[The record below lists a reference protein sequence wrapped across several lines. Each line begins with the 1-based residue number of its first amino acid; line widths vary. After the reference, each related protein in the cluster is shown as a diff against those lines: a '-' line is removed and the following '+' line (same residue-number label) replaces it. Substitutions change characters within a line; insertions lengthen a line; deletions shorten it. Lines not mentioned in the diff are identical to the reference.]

1 MPFRKKIEVNKR
13 EISKSIEDSNTNLIL
28 SWIINSPNELIW
40 SIDQN
45 FCYTYFN
52 SKFKLFLETY
62 YNFTPVI
69 GSSIL
74 ITKNKFPELEKL
86 QELFERGLKGESTIT
101 KIKAHNYISELQIN
115 PIIDEQNVCIGLAI
129 FGKDVTQIM
138 NNEVQILETER
149 KYKTVVESVN
159 DIVFQ
164 TDIEANWTFLNK
176 SWERVFGFSVE
187 ESLGKPLYQYLHP
200 DDVQRNIDLFEPLVT
215 KKKNYCDHEIRYIS
229 KSGEIL
235 TIKVY
240 AVILYNNAGEIIGTS
255 GTLQD
260 ITEQKRNKEMYQLLS
275 ENVRDMI
282 IIHSLDGTISYATPS
297 SSVLVGYTS
306 EELIGKNPFQFIHPD
321 DVRSITLLQQSI
333 ISDSNNQINN
343 LISYRFKHK
352 DGHYLWLETSS
363 KAIKDKN
370 GVTINIIASSRIID
384 ERKKL
389 EESLIESLVKEKEL
403 NELKSRFVSMASHEF
418 RTPMATIKSSTE
430 ILHIRSQ
437 QIQDYSMQESLNKH
451 LQIINSEVD
460 RLTTLMNDVL
470 LLGKIE
476 AVKVN
481 FKPVKT
487 NLQSLIEHTVARL
500 SNKSV
505 DDRLIKLAFKG
516 QSRDVIIDPVLF
528 NHILENLISNA
539 FKYSANCQAPE
550 LNLTIDKKSILLE
563 IKDYGMGIPKD
574 EEKQIFESFFRAK
587 NADLIQ
593 GTGLGLVIV
602 KNFVQMHGGKISF
615 KSEEGIGT
623 AFTIEIPG

>member
-1 MPFRKKIEVNKR
+1 MPFRKNIEINKQD
-13 EISKSIEDSNTNLIL
+13 ISKSLEDSNTNLIL
-28 SWIINSPNELIW
+28 SWIINSPSELIW

-45 FCYTYFN
+45 FCYTYYN
-52 SKFKLFLETY
+52 NNLKYFLETY
-62 YNFTPVI
+62 YDFTPEI
-69 GSSIL
+69 GDKVLS
-74 ITKNKFPELEKL
+74 THNKFSELNKLINLYEK
-86 QELFERGLKGESTIT
+86 GLKGES
-101 KIKAHNYISELQIN
+101 IKSNIEVKGFIAEIQIN
-115 PIIDEQNVCIGLAI
+115 PITDQNNNCIGIAI
-129 FGKDVTQIM
+129 FGKDVTQIIK
-138 NNEVQILETER
+138 NEEQIIESER

-164 TDIEANWTFLNK
+164 TDTEANWTFLNK
-176 SWERVFGFSVE
+176 SWERVFGYTVA

-200 DDVQRNIDLFEPLVT
+200 DDVQRNIELLEPLVT
-215 KKKNYCDHEIRYIS
+215 KKKSYCDHEIRYIS

-235 TIKVY
+235 TIKVF
-240 AVILYNNAGEIIGTS
+240 AVILYNKTGEIIGTS

-282 IIHSLDGTISYATPS
+282 IIHSLDGTITYATPS
-297 SSVLVGYTS
+297 SYVLVGYTS

-321 DVRSITLLQQSI
+321 DIRSITLLQQSL
-333 ISDSNNQINN
+333 ISDSNNQVNT

-352 DGHYLWLETSS
+352 EGHYLWLETSS

-437 QIQDYSMQESLNKH
+437 QLHDLAMQESLNKH
-451 LQIINSEVD
+451 LTIINSEVD

-476 AVKVN
+476 AVKVI
-481 FKPVKT
+481 FKPIKT
-487 NLQSLIEHTVARL
+487 NLKSLIENTVSRL
-500 SNKSV
+500 SNKFI
-505 DDRLIKLAFKG
+505 DERRLNLEFIG
-516 QSRDVIIDPVLF
+516 ETRDVLVDPVLF

-539 FKYSANCQAPE
+539 FKYSVNCQAPE
-550 LNLTIDKKSILLE
+550 LKLTIDKKSILIE

-574 EEKQIFESFFRAK
+574 EEKQIFESFFRAR
-587 NADLIQ
+587 NVDLIQ

-615 KSEEGIGT
+615 QSEEGKGT
-623 AFTIEIPG
+623 VFKVEIPG

>member
-1 MPFRKKIEVNKR
+1 M
-13 EISKSIEDSNTNLIL
+13 
-28 SWIINSPNELIW
+28 
-40 SIDQN
+40 
-45 FCYTYFN
+45 
-52 SKFKLFLETY
+52 
-62 YNFTPVI
+62 
-69 GSSIL
+69 
-74 ITKNKFPELEKL
+74 
-86 QELFERGLKGESTIT
+86 
-101 KIKAHNYISELQIN
+101 
-115 PIIDEQNVCIGLAI
+115 
-129 FGKDVTQIM
+129 
-138 NNEVQILETER
+138 
-149 KYKTVVESVN
+149 
-159 DIVFQ
+159 
-164 TDIEANWTFLNK
+164 
-176 SWERVFGFSVE
+176 
-187 ESLGKPLYQYLHP
+187 GKPLYQYLHP
-200 DDVQRNIDLFEPLVT
+200 DDVQRNIDLFETLVT

-229 KSGEIL
+229 KSGEVL

-370 GVTINIIASSRIID
+370 GNTISIIASSRIID

-505 DDRLIKLAFKG
+505 DDRLIKLSFKG

-623 AFTIEIPG
+623 VFTVEIPG